1 MKKSFICILAL
12 CLLAATATLS
22 AAASS
27 LDFYTPAAD
36 GDLLY
41 TVNMYGDQFWKPE
54 KTVGDLQLTVIDEK
68 TANVYGGKN
77 SAQNW
82 YGGEIEGL
90 PLENN
95 AYTIKFTVT
104 RNEKACFGLYVD
116 DIYGVY
122 GYADQYRIMNGPS
135 SLGAHG
141 YINYENVGLEIP
153 GTQNDGTPQNY
164 ALEVNGQA
172 CTLRLYIM
180 DKYGEYQLVDESYPG
195 EILVFATDN
204 LGIYFYSYY
213 SQNAI
218 VSDIEIYK
226 GMIISGEKLSDTT
239 VPPETSKAPETTKT
253 VETTK
258 APETSKPNESGET
271 TTENSGGEGTT
282 KAAETTKT
290 SGKKGCGSAFAA
302 NTGAIVL
309 FVLSALCLRKKKR

>member
-1 MKKSFICILAL
+1 LRI
-12 CLLAATATLS
+12 
-22 AAASS
+22 
-27 LDFYTPAAD
+27 AD
-36 GDLLY
+36 EVALY
-41 TVNMYGDQFWKPE
+41 TGQQQYCFEVFFECCVHEAVVFIKGLFLQ
-54 KTVGDLQLTVIDEK
+54 QLTVIDEK
-68 TANVYGGKN
+68 TANVYGGNN

-90 PLENN
+90 PLGENN

-116 DIYGVY
+116 GIYGVY
-122 GYADQYRIMNGPS
+122 GYAEQYRIMNGPS

-141 YINYENVGLEIP
+141 YIKYESIGLDIP

-172 CTLRLYIM
+172 CTLRLFIM
-180 DKYGEYQLVDESYPG
+180 DTKGEYQLVDESYPG

-226 GMIISGEKLSDTT
+226 GMIISGEKLSETT
-239 VPPETSKAPETTKT
+239 VPPETTKTPETTKPD
-253 VETTK
+253 ETTTST
-258 APETSKPNESGET
+258 ETDKPNESGET
-271 TTENSGGEGTT
+271 TTESSGGEGTT
-282 KAAETTKT
+282 KAPETTKT
-290 SGKKGCGSAFAA
+290 TGKKGCGSAVAA

-309 FVLSALCLRKKKR
+309 FVFSALCLRKKKR